1 MEEESDPPMG
11 PWDIKAEVSDPTT
24 GGDDKKGIVLCGDA
38 NGDAAGLY
46 GKVLRLGSS
55 VPMCILSTDQL
66 VIAIFP

>member
-11 PWDIKAEVSDPTT
+11 PW
-24 GGDDKKGIVLCGDA
+24 DKKGIVLCGDA

-55 VPMCILSTDQL
+55 VPILILSTDQL
-66 VIAIFP
+66 VIANFP